1 MMPRIQLLSRPPKTF
16 DTAAPGL
23 RTPRDERCPDP
34 TRRGIGDANQA
45 NQSSAKVGA
54 RWRLRGSS
62 NLSAVGPFHA
72 ADICGRV
79 TVMWLRI
86 RC

>member
-1 MMPRIQLLSRPPKTF
+1 VAHSTLEPTAEAS
-16 DTAAPGL
+16 DTAAPGPAHTT
-23 RTPRDERCPDP
+23 RTSAALTPFAER
-34 TRRGIGDANQA
+34 IGDANHA
-45 NQSSAKVGA
+45 TQSSAKVGA
-54 RWRLRGSS
+54 RCKRLRGSS
-62 NLSAVGPFHA
+62 NLSAVGPFHP